1 MPIAVCTAFTFA
13 SSCWC
18 VGRTKLH
25 HYRCAADPTGTAIA
39 GGVHGGCTCIHLAAH
54 QPASNRTG
62 AFLGVLTCGTLSK
75 ADWNRGLTQMGLANV
90 PVPRHKEAPAAAAVA
105 REELVRRVA
114 SSSTFERSPRLRAF
128 FLHVCR
134 CALDN
139 KPESATEQQVG
150 ICVYDRPPGYNPNE
164 DNIVR
169 SQARLLR
176 MKLEHHFANEGKAE
190 AIVITIPKGRY
201 LPVFEAR
208 SEEAVILHGVPP
220 PEQRKPRRLLQ
231 ILVGVAVLFGLVIVW
246 LGYLLSKSA
255 APTAQA
261 SVAPAVPDTR
271 SEPGEANT
279 PSKTQRVALAPAA
292 GEIRIAAGHAGAPYV
307 DVWGRR
313 WEADR
318 YYEGGVPHPGPR
330 HFFPPVADEG
340 LFRTMREAIS
350 ADMTVPQSQR
360 QVRYDIPVRS
370 GVYELRLYFADP
382 QRQPDGDQQEDA
394 QNYRHFQI
402 NLNGHPLLVDLDPVA
417 DAGFG
422 AVDERVFKD
431 VYPAPD
437 GKLHLEFLSSWGR
450 PAFVSALELTPGT
463 PGKLIPIRLSAHQSG
478 FVDAAGTHWSGDN
491 YFIGGRTILYNNPKT
506 GPKIPALYTG
516 ERHGNFSYAIPVAP
530 GSYTVKLHFL
540 ESFFSPLI
548 PNADCRGAG
557 CRVFDVTCNGVLL
570 LQDFDIFQAAPGAFR
585 PVVREFHGLHPNGQ
599 GKLLLFFSPKANYA
613 EVRAIEVI
621 DEAR

>member
-1 MPIAVCTAFTFA
+1 
-13 SSCWC
+13 
-18 VGRTKLH
+18 
-25 HYRCAADPTGTAIA
+25 
-39 GGVHGGCTCIHLAAH
+39 
-54 QPASNRTG
+54 
-62 AFLGVLTCGTLSK
+62 
-75 ADWNRGLTQMGLANV
+75 MGLADV
-90 PVPRHKEAPAAAAVA
+90 PVPRCKESPAEAAVR
-105 REELVRRVA
+105 REELVHRVA

-139 KPESATEQQVG
+139 KPEAATEQQVG

-176 MKLEHHFANEGKAE
+176 LKLEHHFANEGKDE

-201 LPVFEAR
+201 LPVFETR
-208 SEEAVILHGVPP
+208 SEEPVILYGVPP
-220 PEQRKPRRLLQ
+220 AEQGKSRRLLQ
-231 ILVGVAVLFGLVIVW
+231 ILVGVAVLFGLVIIW
-246 LGYLLSKSA
+246 LGYLILFKSRSA
-255 APTAQA
+255 TPQA
-261 SVAPAVPDTR
+261 LFAPAGSVTR
-271 SEPGEANT
+271 PEQSQAVQ
-279 PSKTQRVALAPAA
+279 PSRTRPLGLAPGA
-292 GEIRIAAGHAGAPYV
+292 GEVRIAAGHTGAPYV
-307 DVWGRR
+307 DAWGRR

-318 YYEGGVPHPGPR
+318 FYEGGVPQPGPR
-330 HFFPPVADEG
+330 HFFPPVADAG

-360 QVRYDIPVRS
+360 QLRYDIPLRS

-382 QRQPDGDQQEDA
+382 MRQPDVDQTEDA

-402 NLNGHPLLVDLDPVA
+402 NLNGHPLMVDLDPVA
-417 DAGFG
+417 DAGSA
-422 AVDERVFKD
+422 AVDVRVFRD
-431 VYPAPD
+431 VYPASD

-450 PAFVSALELTPGT
+450 PAFVSALEITPGT
-463 PGKLIPIRLSAHQSG
+463 PGKLKPIRISARQSG
-478 FVDAAGTHWSGDN
+478 FVDAGGTHWSGDN
-491 YFIGGRTILYNNPKT
+491 YFISGRTIVYGNPET
-506 GPKIPALYTG
+506 GPKISALYTG

-548 PNADCRGAG
+548 PAAGCRGAG
-557 CRVFDVTCNGVLL
+557 CRVFDVTCNGLLL
-570 LQDFDIFQAAPGAFR
+570 LQDFDVFQAAPGAFR
-585 PVVREFHGLHPNGQ
+585 PVIREFHGLHPNGQ
-599 GKLLLFFSPKANYA
+599 GKLLLSFSPKVNYA